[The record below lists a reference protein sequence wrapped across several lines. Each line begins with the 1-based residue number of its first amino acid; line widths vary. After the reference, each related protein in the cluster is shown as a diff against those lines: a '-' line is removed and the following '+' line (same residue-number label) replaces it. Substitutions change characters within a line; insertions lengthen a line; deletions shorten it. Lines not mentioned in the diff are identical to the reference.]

1 MANHVRCR
9 LISDT
14 NVLKFIKSTHNNE
27 LIDFSMVI
35 AMPVPFEITQD
46 AVNAFQQLWII
57 CVSGMIRILLYH
69 LHTKIL

>member
-14 NVLKFIKSTHNNE
+14 NVLKFIKSTHDDE
-27 LIDFSMVI
+27 LIDFNRVI

-46 AVNAFQQLWII
+46 AVSAFQQLWIV

>member
-14 NVLKFIKSTHNNE
+14 NVLKFIKSTHDDE
-27 LIDFSMVI
+27 LIDFNRVI

-46 AVNAFQQLWII
+46 
-57 CVSGMIRILLYH
+57 SGCCKCISAALDNMRQ
-69 LHTKIL
+69 